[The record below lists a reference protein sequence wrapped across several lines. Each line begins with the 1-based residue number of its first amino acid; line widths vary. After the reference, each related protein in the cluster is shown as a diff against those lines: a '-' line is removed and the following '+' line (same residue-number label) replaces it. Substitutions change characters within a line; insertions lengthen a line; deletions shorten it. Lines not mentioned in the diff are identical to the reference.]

1 MSKRT
6 KPALHTCEC
15 AVCQQH
21 RYSKTAREHTAINRV
36 LAGLDERNKRRFVGL
51 LASQQGNI
59 LLLSAITGLSRNT
72 IYRGQTEVEH
82 PGKTPI
88 EGIRRAG
95 GGRKLVEKN
104 SQNS

>member
-1 MSKRT
+1 
-6 KPALHTCEC
+6 
-15 AVCQQH
+15 
-21 RYSKTAREHTAINRV
+21 
-36 LAGLDERNKRRFVGL
+36 VGL